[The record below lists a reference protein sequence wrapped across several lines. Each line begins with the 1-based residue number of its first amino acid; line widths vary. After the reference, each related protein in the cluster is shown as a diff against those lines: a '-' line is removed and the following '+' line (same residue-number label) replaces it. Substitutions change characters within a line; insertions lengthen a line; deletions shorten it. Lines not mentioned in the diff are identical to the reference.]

1 MHLPSVYCMPY
12 DLVGKPDPGR
22 CPLQSLW
29 VATTSAGSSKGLE
42 AFFMDRARCGCPS
55 ILL

>member
-42 AFFMDRARCGCPS
+42 AFFMDRARCGGPS
-55 ILL
+55 TLP